1 MLPINLKPKSKRG
14 FASMS
19 PEKKALIQSMG
30 GKAVPKEKRA
40 FNNKELA
47 KRAGKRGG
55 LRWVLKD
62 KDSINY

>member
-1 MLPINLKPKSKRG
+1 MIPDRPKSKRG

-40 FNNKELA
+40 FNDKALA
-47 KRAGKRGG
+47 RKAGKRGG